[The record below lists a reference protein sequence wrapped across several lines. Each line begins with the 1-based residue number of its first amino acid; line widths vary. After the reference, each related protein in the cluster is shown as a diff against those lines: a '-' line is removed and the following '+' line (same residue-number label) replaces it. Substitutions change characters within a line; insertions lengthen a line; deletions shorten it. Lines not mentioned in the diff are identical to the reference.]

1 MFAAILALSF
11 AAAPLEEKEKPL
23 PEAAQKDLKK
33 LEGKW
38 KAVKAVVNGNEEN
51 EGKEIF
57 IEFKGRKVIV
67 TDNGKEMEFFE
78 VATLDP
84 STTPKLLDLKALV
97 DMGPLTKG
105 SVYESI
111 YKVDGDDLSIAIYFG
126 EGKKRPE
133 KFESEKDSMTVVVT
147 FKREKK

>member
-38 KAVKAVVNGNEEN
+38 KAVKAVADGNEEA
-51 EGKEIF
+51 GDKEVF
-57 IEFKGRKVIV
+57 LEFKGRKVV
-67 TDNGKEMEFFE
+67 ATLDAKELEFFE
-78 VATLDP
+78 VASLDP
-84 STTPKLLDLKALV
+84 STTPKLIDLKSLV
-97 DMGPLTKG
+97 DMGPISKG
-105 SVYESI
+105 SVYEAI
-111 YKVDGDDLSIAIYFG
+111 YQVDGDDLSIAIYFG
-126 EGKKRPE
+126 AGNKRPA
-133 KFESEKDSMTVVVT
+133 KFESEKDSMVVVVT